1 MRPARLRLKNPSG
14 WFAAGQEVAAALEIL
29 SAEAFRLYL
38 YLCLNAERHTARIV
52 WELPEVA
59 GVMRCGDHA
68 VRAALD
74 ELRRQQI
81 CTLDPEA
88 DGWRVE
94 ICDRFWPYEKTA
106 AGRSEPAQ
114 ADYVRQV
121 RLMML
126 RPRCVRATFSAAD
139 ERWAGN
145 FYRRG
150 VSLEQIQ
157 RAIWLGCARKY
168 VALLNGQ
175 TPLWITSLHYF
186 SAIVEEVA
194 ESAVGEG
201 YWSHVR
207 RQAEQLER
215 RWIESRGR
223 RAGLEENEMMET
235 K

>member
-29 SAEAFRLYL
+29 SAEAFQLYL
-38 YLCLNAERHTARIV
+38 YLCLNAERHSGRIV
-52 WELPEVA
+52 WEFEAVSSVL
-59 GVMRCGDHA
+59 RRGDQS
-68 VRAALD
+68 VRAAMD

-81 CTLDPEA
+81 CTLAQQA
-88 DGWRVE
+88 DGWTVE

-106 AGRSEPAQ
+106 AGPSGRDQ

-121 RLMML
+121 RQMML
-126 RPRCVRATFSAAD
+126 RPSCVRAAFSAAD
-139 ERWAGN
+139 ERRAVD

-186 SAIVEEVA
+186 TAIVEEVA

-215 RWIESRGR
+215 RWIESRAR
-223 RAGLEENEMMET
+223 RPGLEENEMMET